1 MHDDLEQYTRKF
13 NLEVYGVPQEEEED
27 CEQLILDL
35 ARCME
40 IDLQPDDIDIC
51 HRMKKGNTQPRP
63 IIVRFTNYYSR
74 DKMYKN
80 RRKLRR
86 VNVSQYLRG
95 ADKVYINENLTARRS
110 GLFKKLRDKKRLH
123 DD

>member
-1 MHDDLEQYTRKF
+1 
-13 NLEVYGVPQEEEED
+13 
-27 CEQLILDL
+27 
-35 ARCME
+35 ME

-123 DD
+123 DDWKVWTLDGKMFVKTDPASSSAKLIKTEEDIEKL